1 MIPEPTPSDRS
12 LIARLGVALIAL
24 LAVSLAAPGLAEAIP
39 KYQPTGYW
47 LTVGDEDGNPPRSII
62 QITKDAN
69 GKLMGRIVKLFRQ
82 QGEKLEPMC
91 DECDEGYKEA
101 NIKGKPALGLVVM
114 WDVEY
119 DEDEEWDDGEILDPA
134 NGKTYSVKLEVQ
146 KGGQKM
152 EVRGY
157 LGVSLLGRTQTW
169 YRTGK
174 PTGPDHQVIEKGKSW
189 KDLRTAP

>member
-1 MIPEPTPSDRS
+1 MALDRTA
-12 LIARLGVALIAL
+12 LTRLGTALAAL
-24 LAVSLAAPGLAEAIP
+24 LLVSIAAPRLAQAVP

-47 LTVGDEDGNPPRSII
+47 LTVGDEDGNPPRSVIE
-62 QITKDAN
+62 ITKDAKGN
-69 GKLMGRIVKLFRQ
+69 LQAKIVKLYRQ
-82 QGEKLEPMC
+82 QGEKLQPMC
-91 DECDEGYKEA
+91 DECDEGFKGA
-101 NIKGKPALGLVVM
+101 NIKGKPAFGLTIM

-119 DEDEEWDDGEILDPA
+119 DEDDVWDDGEILDPA

-157 LGVSLLGRTQTW
+157 LGVSLLGRSQTW

-174 PTGPDHQVIEKGKSW
+174 PTGPDHEVIEKGKSW
-189 KDLRTAP
+189 KDLITQP